1 MLYCDILWYL
11 VFYQNTSGVRS
22 WMRSML
28 MVVVRMKL
36 MWKTQALVSAC
47 MKCVVYSVTHVLW
60 CLAETLDD
68 PLAHFS
74 LNDERAD
81 EMITSKA

>member
-1 MLYCDILWYL
+1 MGI
-11 VFYQNTSGVRS
+11 
-22 WMRSML
+22 ML
-28 MVVVRMKL
+28 MVVVRVKL
-36 MWKTQALVSAC
+36 MWKTRALVSVC

-60 CLAETLDD
+60 CPAETLDD

-81 EMITSKA
+81 EIITSKT